1 MNINLINDTVT
12 GNLSVFRWLFS
23 STKDTIVTTAP
34 HEEALAQERPG
45 ENQGDMTRAP
55 LGPHGMKRLAMARLW
70 PIGMKKRIMR
80 IKKAF
85 KPMGQALDKRVWR
98 YD

>member
-12 GNLSVFRWLFS
+12 GNLSVFRWLLS

-45 ENQGDMTRAP
+45 EVPMGDMTRAP
-55 LGPHGMKRLAMARLW
+55 WGPHGMKPLAMARLW
-70 PIGMKKRIMR
+70 PNGMKKRIKR
-80 IKKAF
+80 IKNHLSPWVKH
-85 KPMGQALDKRVWR
+85 
-98 YD
+98 

>member
-1 MNINLINDTVT
+1 MNINFINDTVT

-55 LGPHGMKRLAMARLW
+55 WGPHGMKRLAMARLW
-70 PIGMKKRIMR
+70 PNGMKKKI
-80 IKKAF
+80 
-85 KPMGQALDKRVWR
+85 
-98 YD
+98 